1 MVSFFAASLL
11 LAVGLTP
18 EQQARLAKF
27 EDSLLAPCCYQER
40 VATHASD
47 TAKAMR
53 AELAQMVAQGKP
65 DRGILDHYKQ
75 RYGARVL
82 IEPEEAQ
89 WWIVNVVPTAVALI
103 ALALVGRLARKWLRA
118 GRPTNA

>member
-65 DRGILDHYKQ
+65 DRGILILK
-75 RYGARVL
+75 
-82 IEPEEAQ
+82 
-89 WWIVNVVPTAVALI
+89 NVVRNQAGGSVLEGEWTVMMRRGAKTA
-103 ALALVGRLARKWLRA
+103 
-118 GRPTNA
+118 